1 MTTTL
6 RLDLLRKL
14 QQAPPDE
21 AWRELFDWTWDVCR
35 PEIAIADAA
44 SETSRRDSAVAPAD
58 LYLATAGWNLWTEYH
73 AHAPRIA
80 ERLQG
85 WWRGRPPG
93 RAVLILDGLSL
104 REAPWL
110 LHGAAARGY
119 VVHAAEALG
128 AELPADTT
136 PFAQALGFGQRS
148 ALENDGAGDGHVFS
162 TARTD
167 TTDLPWREC
176 IDLIDPTADRMLWH
190 HWPDTRLHAL
200 SGPGRGLAAIAK
212 ETAAALTSND
222 FWALVERLTTG
233 RRLIVTGDH
242 GYAASGLFPDTVDAE
257 QAAYLKKRFRSGRSA
272 PSEALPSRWTPP
284 IDLTLDTPRGRYA
297 LVLGRRK
304 WKSPGGYPTL
314 THGGLSLFEV
324 AVPFLELSRPA
335 GH

>member
-1 MTTTL
+1 MTTL
-6 RLDLLRKL
+6 PLDLLRKL

-21 AWRELFDWTWDVCR
+21 AWRELFDWTWEVCR
-35 PEIAIADAA
+35 PEIAVADVAN
-44 SETSRRDSAVAPAD
+44 ETSRRDSAVAPAD

-80 ERLQG
+80 ERLQR
-85 WWRGRPPG
+85 WWRGRSPG

-110 LHGAAARGY
+110 LHGAGAQGY
-119 VVHAAEALG
+119 VVHAAEALA

-136 PFAQALGFGQRS
+136 PFAQALGFAQRS
-148 ALENDGAGDGHVFS
+148 ALENDAAGDAHVFS

-176 IDLIDPTADRMLWH
+176 IDLIDPTTDWVLWH
-190 HWPDTRLHAL
+190 HWPDTRLHAV

-212 ETAAALTSND
+212 ETAAALTSDD

-233 RRLIVTGDH
+233 RRLVVTADH

-257 QAAYLKKRFRSGRSA
+257 QAAYLRNRFRSGRSA
-272 PSEALPSRWTPP
+272 PSEASPSRWAPP
-284 IDLTLDTPRGRYA
+284 IDLTLDTPRGRQA

-314 THGGLSLFEV
+314 THGGLSLLEV

-335 GH
+335 